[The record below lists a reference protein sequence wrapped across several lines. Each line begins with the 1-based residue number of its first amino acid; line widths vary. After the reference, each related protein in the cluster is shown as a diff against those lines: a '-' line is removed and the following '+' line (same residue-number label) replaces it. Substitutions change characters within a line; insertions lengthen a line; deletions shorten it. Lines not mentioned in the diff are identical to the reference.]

1 MMKIVEMDKV
11 DYNWNEKYENGGEGT
26 NVEWVRKG
34 WHEENGVNEKMMK
47 NVERNNLSGVHEKK
61 MKMGKGWKWS
71 GWKRDE
77 NQCGS
82 VMMKL
87 EWMNK

>member
-34 WHEENGVNEKMMK
+34 
-47 NVERNNLSGVHEKK
+47 
-61 MKMGKGWKWS
+61 
-71 GWKRDE
+71 
-77 NQCGS
+77 
-82 VMMKL
+82 
-87 EWMNK
+87 